1 MTGQRKILAPG
12 EWLGLLGG
20 GQLGRMFAM
29 AAQSLGYRVAVLDP
43 ARDGPAASVCDEH
56 IEADYLDAP
65 ALENLALQCAAVTT
79 EFENV
84 PAQSLAFLAEH
95 CFTTPSA
102 ESVAV
107 AQDRIAEKG
116 FIRSCGIAVVPYAV
130 IESADDL
137 GKADDDL
144 FPGILKASR
153 LGYDGKGQSRV
164 ASRAEAQEAFVAFG
178 TASAVLEKRCDLA
191 FELSV
196 VVARGADG
204 STAIYAPAE
213 NLHREGIL
221 AVTTVPSPSITPS
234 LEADA
239 VAGTLR
245 IAHALDYV
253 GVLCVEFFVVR
264 NDGASG
270 PRLDLLVNEI
280 APRPHNSGHYSID
293 ACITSQFAQQAR
305 IAAGLPLGDTR
316 RHGAAVMLNLLG
328 DLWFAERATVD
339 EVMLPGYADD
349 GTAGIDAQA
358 TVDVDRLLQRAEAA
372 IAAST
377 DETGEVDPLD
387 DPERT
392 TDVDTID
399 DAAAVMERDPADAGA
414 DASTDDAVAAKGGSA
429 SSPRQPGRTA
439 AKEASTRAPTEATEP
454 DWSAVLAHPGVNLH
468 LYGKHEARRGRKM
481 GHVTIVAVEA
491 AEAHRIALEVA
502 RVLGIEAW

>member
-1 MTGQRKILAPG
+1 MTRERRVVAPG
-12 EWLGLLGG
+12 DWLGLLGG

-43 ARDGPAASVCDEH
+43 ARDGPAASVADEH

-65 ALENLALQCAAVTT
+65 ALENLALQCSAVTT

-107 AQDRIAEKG
+107 AQDRIAEKQ
-116 FIRSCGIAVVPYAV
+116 FIASAGLAVVPHAV
-130 IESADDL
+130 IESMADLD
-137 GKADDDL
+137 AAPDAL

-153 LGYDGKGQSRV
+153 LGYDGKGQARV
-164 ASRAEAQEAFVAFG
+164 ATRADAREAFVTLGAP
-178 TASAVLEKRCDLA
+178 SAVLEQRLDLA

-204 STAIYAPAE
+204 GTAIYPPAE
-213 NLHREGIL
+213 NLHRAGIL
-221 AVTTVPSPSITPS
+221 AVTTVPAPSSTPK

-239 VAGTLR
+239 VAAALR

-264 NDGASG
+264 AGDGH
-270 PRLDLLVNEI
+270 DLLVNEI

-316 RHGAAVMLNLLG
+316 RHSAAVMLNLLG
-328 DLWFAERATVD
+328 DLWFADRAKTDEVTLPGAVD
-339 EVMLPGYADD
+339 ETPSDV
-349 GTAGIDAQA
+349 DAQA
-358 TVDVDRLLQRAEAA
+358 TADVDRLVARAEAA
-372 IAAST
+372 MARSPL
-377 DETGEVDPLD
+377 DERDEEVDDLED
-387 DPERT
+387 LGDRT
-392 TDVDTID
+392 LAADAID
-399 DAAAVMERDPADAGA
+399 DAAAVVERDAD
-414 DASTDDAVAAKGGSA
+414 DEPPDHASEPEDDGSRFNRRAPPSSGSA
-429 SSPRQPGRTA
+429 SA
-439 AKEASTRAPTEATEP
+439 EAVEP
-454 DWSAVLAHPGVNLH
+454 DWGAVLAHPGVNLH
-468 LYGKHEARRGRKM
+468 LYGKREARHGRKM
-481 GHVTIVAVEA
+481 GHLTIVAEQPDDA
-491 AEAHRIALEVA
+491 QRIAREVA
-502 RVLGIEAW
+502 RTLGIARW